1 MATAPF
7 DDAEVDELAEQLL
20 RHLPFAAE
28 DVGDELAAPAGAAS
42 DLGVVV
48 RDEGFHG
55 DLGLEGLE
63 GLGGLGGLEG
73 LGGLGG

>member
-7 DDAEVDELAEQLL
+7 DDSEVDELAAQLL

-28 DVGDELAAPAGAAS
+28 DVGDELPAPAGAAS

-55 DLGLEGLE
+55 DLGVRC
-63 GLGGLGGLEG
+63 
-73 LGGLGG
+73 